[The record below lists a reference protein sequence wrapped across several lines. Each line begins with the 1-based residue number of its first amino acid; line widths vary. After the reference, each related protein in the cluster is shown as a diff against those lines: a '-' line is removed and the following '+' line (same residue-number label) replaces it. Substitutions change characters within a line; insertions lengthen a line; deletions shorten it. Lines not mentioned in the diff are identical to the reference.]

1 MNYSSTLTRYQ
12 LGAAACGALGIA
24 GCVVGAVLNT
34 KQFFI
39 SYLFGYLFWLGLALG
54 CLEVA
59 MLHHL
64 TGGRWGFVIRRFL
77 ESGFRTLPVMAL
89 LFVPVFFGL
98 SELYPWASAGQVA
111 ADPVLQH
118 KHGYMNAP
126 AFIGRAII
134 FFGIW
139 IVMAQ
144 LLRKWSVAQ
153 DHTADPEPTRRLR
166 TFSGPG
172 IVIYPLT
179 ATFAYIDWVMSTEP
193 DWYSTMF
200 PVIIVIGQILSAFA
214 FSVLLLNWFRATKPI
229 SEIVSLTHFHHLGN
243 LLLTFVMFWTY
254 ISFSQFLIIWS
265 GNLPHEIAWY
275 LHRSRGGWLWVVIA
289 LALFHFFIPFYLL
302 LFRIA
307 KRSPRML
314 ATIAGLLF
322 VMHLL
327 NVYWL
332 VTPSFFPGRIHF
344 SWLDFAAPLGVG
356 GIWLAVFISRLKEGP
371 LVPLND
377 PRFDY
382 SLAHEPG

>member
-1 MNYSSTLTRYQ
+1 VGCFA
-12 LGAAACGALGIA
+12 GAI
-24 GCVVGAVLNT
+24 LNT

-54 CLEVA
+54 CLEIA

-77 ESGFRTLPVMAL
+77 ESGFRTLPIMAV
-89 LFVPVFFGL
+89 LFIPVFFGL
-98 SELYPWASAGQVA
+98 RELYPWATPQNVA

-118 KHGYMNAP
+118 KHGYMNGP

-134 FFGIW
+134 VFGIW
-139 IVMAQ
+139 IIMAR
-144 LLRKWSVAQ
+144 LLRKWSFAQ
-153 DHTADPEPTRRLR
+153 DRTKDPEPTRRLR
-166 TFSGPG
+166 TLSGPG

-179 ATFAYIDWVMSTEP
+179 ATFAYIDWVMSMEA

-214 FSVLLLNWFRATKPI
+214 FSVLLLSCFRGVRPI
-229 SEIVSLTHFHHLGN
+229 SEFLSITHFHHLGN

-275 LHRSRGGWLWVVIA
+275 LHRSRGGWLWVVIT

-302 LFRIA
+302 LFRKI
-307 KRSPRML
+307 KQSVRML
-314 ATIAGLLF
+314 ATIAGLVF
-322 VMHLL
+322 FMHMVS
-327 NVYWL
+327 VYWF
-332 VTPSFFPGRIHF
+332 VAPSFYPKGIHI
-344 SWLDFAAPLGVG
+344 SWLDFSAPLGVG
-356 GIWLAVFISRLKEGP
+356 GVWVAVFISRLKQGS

-377 PRFDY
+377 PRFEY
-382 SLAHEPG
+382 SPAHEFG